1 MGDVFETVT
10 RIQQIGGRPD
20 RADRVA
26 ELRAR
31 FEGLTGAFTPDDP
44 WFEERSRA
52 FWCDAMSRA
61 RFGREVE
68 RDLTAE
74 ERGWLDALERS
85 HRGLFRAASAIGPR
99 ACSTRALSPSE
110 SIGQVAEPGT
120 SLAHAAVGGLIV
132 DVWSGAE
139 FAVTVLDEPSAEELA
154 AASGQLFDARVVASA
169 DALTVALLPGAVF
182 HPREATAPIEGVLAA
197 ARDRGLSTDAT
208 LDALLRMQ
216 RTFRSLSRVKAAYA
230 YRPEALASV
239 VAAQPR
245 GETDAANRMRRAAK
259 APT

>member
-10 RIQQIGGRPD
+10 RIQQLGGEPD
-20 RADRVA
+20 RAARVA

-31 FEGLTGAFTPDDP
+31 FEGLTGAFAPEDP

-52 FWCDAMSRA
+52 FWCDAMTRA

-68 RDLTAE
+68 LDLSE
-74 ERGWLDALERS
+74 VERAWLGPLERS
-85 HRGLFRAASAIGPR
+85 HRGLFRAASA
-99 ACSTRALSPSE
+99 AL
-110 SIGQVAEPGT
+110 QVTDEG
-120 SLAHAAVGGLIV
+120 LDHAAVGGLIV

-139 FAVTVLDEPSAEELA
+139 FAVTVLDEPSAEELS
-154 AASGQLFDARVVASA
+154 AASGQLFDARVVASE
-169 DALTVALLPGAVF
+169 DAVTVALLPGAVF
-182 HPREATAPIEGVLAA
+182 HPREATAPIDGVLAA
-197 ARDRGLSTDAT
+197 ARDRGLSTDHT

-230 YRPEALASV
+230 YRPAALSSV
-239 VAAQPR
+239 VSAQPR
-245 GETDAANRMRRAAK
+245 AESDAANRMRRAAK